1 MRKHYPED
9 LTGTSPDN
17 IAEGSLSTST
27 YPNRFNLVVPFEA
40 PFFRNGLEIKDKAG
54 NLLFEG
60 IDYYLALYYSAGAHA
75 ANAQLFGGI
84 MLLTK
89 TEITYKLQVLG
100 SSYSVPESDIGKFLV
115 NPDLTEPRNIDWS
128 ALMRYP
134 IPIVPVDP
142 PTNISEAIARD
153 EVAAAINNIR
163 IKLEEK
169 AGQLDA
175 EIDTTIKALS
185 RAANKLYADK
195 LLQHHK
201 TPHQHKYTPAQIGAL
216 GVGDAATNAIKAF
229 SKTLAQLVAI
239 MVENKISQRVVD
251 TLIDDT
257 MGQVFGRFKAINND
271 EVVYAT
277 QDGKS
282 ALRFSAGKILLTGTE
297 AVIELAADSDNNQR
311 GIGVS
316 SRAGYDELFVP
327 SKGNATGAKDV
338 RPIYNGA
345 FLITPDSV
353 GLYLYAPLNSNAQP
367 TFKST
372 DTVRM
377 GGNGSQTSPL
387 NMTANPPAA
396 TLTTEGLFRLTDS
409 VEVIAPNYALSQKG
423 VNDLLLKLNNYV
435 DETFKINGAS
445 FGATQTINLTAASF
459 GLDKVNNTAPADK
472 PAHQPFRDALTNK
485 ALKVHTHT
493 ASDLQNVPTASPT
506 VSGLTYLYTVL
517 DATTNKAAV
526 SKLGYQLKLDI
537 DAAEDKALNLL
548 PSWVANSTY
557 YGDSGFLPIPTM
569 GQYKGTASV
578 IDANFNAMQIE
589 QDNRLYILRNGWDG
603 YADSQRVFYWYRDFE
618 VGSDNLSTNFVATAV
633 QYVPAGMAKKYPGI
647 ELKRVVVCGDDCAI
661 FLGTDDRYYLVMFNG
676 SADAAK
682 HTDIVRVTYGPT
694 PRATN
699 QYNFT
704 PTPSDDYLMVI
715 DNDIYVIKSTLNNT
729 EFFTCLWSI
738 SKADLSKTDVQFQ
751 SVKLAGKHAD
761 GNVGRFATYA
771 LDTKDPATTSL
782 YYITTAGAAKWTG
795 AHNVVHSSR
804 RNWMLGRKGR
814 KIRARANVSSW
825 ISNSATSWNTTW
837 QISFVIDLDAK
848 TATLDDDYL
857 PMRLD
862 ENGVTDNGGNYHT
875 SNSDGFLYGNLII
888 STAPRAGYI
897 DCIGNDNSNSDN
909 QNVRI
914 SLNGKSLFDALRW
927 DNPLTGR
934 MGTQIAVNGAYG
946 SVYQHRMRGL
956 VQLGN
961 TVKKVLMRRLSTS
974 DCAQIAYD
982 TAGSYNFP
990 GYGGW
995 GPSNDRTA
1003 FNESTYNALTRCAY
1017 IFNGNSNYLNGA
1029 AFNSA
1034 GSSNYKNI
1042 NGSAVLHNDT
1052 VTVNAAMWND
1062 FQSMLTTRVAKWGQ
1076 SASIL
1081 KTSWLNLFDL
1091 GGTNMCIATAMFGQK
1106 EADGVTYAYVYYF
1119 RIPMTF
1125 VNNVLA
1131 LDYSNAVLIGNEDR
1145 FDFAWSGISNAGDY
1159 WQLRLIKRSDG
1170 WIIRP
1175 HAQCH
1180 CATVGGGG
1188 HMTFTLTCDANLA
1201 NWTFNREM
1209 VNPSYGESDV
1219 VHLPETNEVLVGTWL
1234 SGGMYYGGQAFSN
1247 NSRNYN
1253 TGSARSVILF
1263 GPQLAEGMILY
1274 ITQDI
1279 PFFANMEEHTAP
1291 ASQFDFK
1298 ALFPSDYQNATLYF
1312 YVQLNAQ
1319 GKAVYSVSKTLLSDT
1334 ATRLYIGYVVTSTN
1348 AIIEV
1353 NINRVKRLGRVGSLL
1368 SHADNPYA
1376 HGYLTGGTLT
1386 ESVYSNMENM
1396 GTVDTFSFPSFQDIY
1411 NSWYRFS
1418 HALGTA
1424 NQPANESELSAWIY
1438 VPEDDVVECT
1448 LNSASFIGFISDEL
1462 VGDYDFNTVITSN
1475 NGDDDGI
1482 TIVLAAL
1489 KKEDT
1494 SVGREQTL
1502 CLALSNTTTQTH
1514 VDVTAFVQV
1523 KENYMQPT
1531 SKLIATVDPGTGGD
1545 GGWSRW
1551 YAHAFVQRRGN
1562 KLYIAVERARL
1573 PTTGD
1578 RDTNIRNLVTAK
1590 KALSMSQLRSASTY
1604 NYVELDLAEV
1614 APTFARACRFGYG
1627 AISQPA
1633 SRFWNISRPGADLS
1647 KTYGTAAALE
1657 TANQLAGNFD
1667 NITRVS
1673 LPAITASWML
1683 LANNAEKLWPPA
1695 MQTTNAYSS
1704 PLASPAIRPYAQLL
1718 AAGEAFA
1725 VKTTFTPTS
1734 NSLVLNVNSDDGCSV
1749 YLNGVLQGTTTYNA
1763 SATQTVT
1770 LTGALLNQAN
1780 SLALVVRE
1788 NPGNSPTYVAFELVQ
1803 DGTTKLATSSTSLG
1817 AIKLPDPASPAS
1829 IPGSAAIGLYTLTVP
1844 TGKDYMLA
1852 LRQSG
1857 AITKTP
1863 VMFWTEERS
1872 FAGGRYID
1880 IYYDATNAV
1889 VLDVM
1894 IHDSTLSA

>member
-9 LTGTSPDN
+9 LTGQSPDN

-40 PFFRNGLEIKDKAG
+40 PFFRNGLEIKDTAG

-115 NPDLTEPRNIDWS
+115 NPNLTEPRNTDWS
-128 ALMRYP
+128 ALMRYQ
-134 IPIVPVDP
+134 IPIEPVDP
-142 PTNISEAIARD
+142 PTNIDEAIARD
-153 EVAAAINNIR
+153 EVASAINNIR
-163 IKLEEK
+163 LKLEEK
-169 AGQLDA
+169 AGQLDV
-175 EIDTTIKALS
+175 EIDSAIKALS

-387 NMTANPPAA
+387 NMAANPPAA

-472 PAHQPFRDALTNK
+472 PVHQPFRDALTNK
-485 ALKVHTHT
+485 ALKVHTHV

-506 VSGLTYLYTVL
+506 VSGLTYLYTLL
-517 DATTNKAAV
+517 DATTDKAAV

-548 PSWVANSTY
+548 PNWVANSTY

-618 VGSDNLSTNFVATAV
+618 VGTDNLSTNFVATAV

-647 ELKRVVVCGDDCAI
+647 ELKRVVVCGEDCAI
-661 FLGTDDRYYLVMFNG
+661 FLGTDDRYYLVLFNG

-682 HTDIVRVTYGPT
+682 HTDIVRVTYSAVN
-694 PRATN
+694 RASGT
-699 QYNFT
+699 YNFAPAADT
-704 PTPSDDYLMVI
+704 DYIHIV
-715 DNDIYVIKSTLNNT
+715 NDEIYIIKGVLNNGD
-729 EFFTCLWSI
+729 FYTCMWKIAKSAV
-738 SKADLSKTDVQFQ
+738 SGSDAVFATVG
-751 SVKLAGKHAD
+751 LAGKYAD
-761 GNVGRFATYA
+761 GQVGRFAT
-771 LDTKDPATTSL
+771 TGTGSKDPATTNL
-782 YYITTAGAAKWTG
+782 YYITDAGDAKWTG
-795 AHNVVHSSR
+795 ARNVVHSSR
-804 RNWMLGRKGR
+804 RNWIHARQGRKVR
-814 KIRARANVSSW
+814 VRANCSTH
-825 ISNSATSWNTTW
+825 ISNSATSFSTRW

-848 TATLDDDYL
+848 TAVLDNDYL
-857 PMRLD
+857 PMKLD
-862 ENGVTDNGGNYHT
+862 ENGVTDKGGNYHT
-875 SNSDGFLYGNLII
+875 NNSDGIFYGNMII
-888 STAPRAGYI
+888 STAPREGYI

-909 QNVRI
+909 QSVRI
-914 SLNGKSLFDALRW
+914 SLGGKSLYDALRW

-934 MGTQIAVNGAYG
+934 MGDQMAVNGAYG
-946 SVYQHRMRGL
+946 SVYKHRMRGV

-961 TVKKVLMRRLSTS
+961 TVKKVLMRRVNTS
-974 DCAQIAYD
+974 DCAQLAYD

-1003 FNESTYNALTRCAY
+1003 FTESTYNTLTRCAY
-1017 IFNGNSNYLNGA
+1017 IFNGTSNYLNGT

-1062 FQSMLTTRVAKWGQ
+1062 FQSMLTTRIAKWGQ
-1076 SASIL
+1076 AASIY
-1081 KTSWLNLFDL
+1081 KSSWLNLFDL
-1091 GGTNMCIATAMFGQK
+1091 GGTNMCIATVMFGQK
-1106 EADGVTYAYVYYF
+1106 EADGITYAYVYYF

-1125 VNNVLA
+1125 VNNVLS
-1131 LDYSNAVLIGNEDR
+1131 LDYSNAVLIGSEER
-1145 FDFAWSGISNAGDY
+1145 FDFAWSGFSDAGDY

-1175 HAQCH
+1175 HAQGH

-1201 NWTFNREM
+1201 NWTYDRAII
-1209 VNPSYGESDV
+1209 NPAYGEGDV
-1219 VHLPETNEVLVGTWL
+1219 VHLPETNEILVGSWL

-1279 PFFANMEEHTAP
+1279 PFFANMEEHITP

-1319 GKAVYSVSKTLLSDT
+1319 GKAEYSVSKTLLSDT

-1348 AIIEV
+1348 AIVEV

-1368 SHADNPYA
+1368 AHADNPYA
-1376 HGYLTGGTLT
+1376 HGYLAGGTLT
-1386 ESVYSNMENM
+1386 ESIYSNMENM
-1396 GTVDTFSFPSFQDIY
+1396 GTIDTFSFPSFQDIY

-1418 HALGTA
+1418 HALSTA

-1438 VPEDDVVECT
+1438 VPGDDVVECT
-1448 LNSASFIGFISDEL
+1448 LNSATFIGFISDEL

-1482 TIVLAAL
+1482 TLVLAAL

-1514 VDVTAFVQV
+1514 VDVTAFAQV

-1531 SKLIATVDPGTGGD
+1531 SKLIATIDPGTGGA
-1545 GGWSRW
+1545 GAWSLW
-1551 YAHAFVQRRGN
+1551 YAHVFVQRRGN
-1562 KLYIAVERARL
+1562 KLYIAVERALL
-1573 PTTGD
+1573 PTAGD

-1590 KALSMSQLRSASTY
+1590 KALSMSQLRTASTY
-1604 NYVELDLAEV
+1604 NYVELDLAVV

-1667 NITRVS
+1667 NLSRVS
-1673 LPAITASWML
+1673 LPAIGTSWMMG
-1683 LANNAEKLWPPA
+1683 NNNVDKLWPQVITRA
-1695 MQTTNAYSS
+1695 NAYNP
-1704 PLASPAIRPYAQLL
+1704 PLASPAISLQPDSKL
-1718 AAGEAFA
+1718 AAGDVWAT
-1725 VKTTFTPTS
+1725 KTSFTPTS
-1734 NSLVLNVNSDDGCSV
+1734 ASLTLNVQVDDAVDV
-1749 YLNGVLQGTTTYNA
+1749 YLNGVSKGTLSGNNSLA
-1763 SATQTVT
+1763 IS
-1770 LTGALLNQAN
+1770 GALLNQPN
-1780 SLALVVRE
+1780 SLALVVKE
-1788 NPGNSPTYVAFELVQ
+1788 TPGNSPCYIAFELVQ
-1803 DGTTKLATSSTSLG
+1803 DGSTKLAVSSTAMTG
-1817 AIKLPDPASPAS
+1817 IRLPNPSSPAAA
-1829 IPGSAAIGLYTLTVP
+1829 PGSASVGMYTLTVP

-1852 LRQSG
+1852 LRQSA
-1857 AITKTP
+1857 AITKAP

-1872 FAGGRYID
+1872 FAGGRYVD

>member
-40 PFFRNGLEIKDKAG
+40 PFFRNGLEIKDTAG

-128 ALMRYP
+128 ALMRYQ
-134 IPIVPVDP
+134 IPIEPIDP
-142 PTNISEAIARD
+142 PTNIDEAIARD

-163 IKLEEK
+163 LKLEEK
-169 AGQLDA
+169 AGQLDT
-175 EIDTTIKALS
+175 EIDTAIKALS

-239 MVENKISQRVVD
+239 MVENKISQRIVD

-377 GGNGSQTSPL
+377 GGNGSQASPL

-423 VNDLLLKLNNYV
+423 VNNLLLKLNNYV

-472 PAHQPFRDALTNK
+472 PVHQPFRDALTNK

-569 GQYKGTASV
+569 GQYEGTASV

-603 YADSQRVFYWYRDFE
+603 YADSQRVFYWYREFE
-618 VGSDNLSTNFVATAV
+618 AGSNNLSSNYVATAV

-682 HTDIVRVTYGPT
+682 HTDIVRVTYSPT

-699 QYNFT
+699 QYNFA

-715 DNDIYVIKSTLNNT
+715 DNDIYVIKSTLTNT

-738 SKADLSKTDVQFQ
+738 SKDDLSKTDVQFQ
-751 SVKLAGKHAD
+751 SVKLTGKHAD

-771 LDTKDPATTSL
+771 LNTKDPATTSL
-782 YYITTAGAAKWTG
+782 YYITDAGAAKWTG
-795 AHNVVHSSR
+795 ARNVVHSAR
-804 RNWMLGRKGR
+804 RNWMLGRNGR
-814 KIRARANVSSW
+814 KIRVRGNCSTHV
-825 ISNSATSWNTTW
+825 SNSATAFGTRW

-848 TATLDDDYL
+848 TAVLDNDYL
-857 PMRLD
+857 PMKLD

-875 SNSDGFLYGNLII
+875 DNSDGFLYGNMII

-909 QNVRI
+909 QCVRI
-914 SLNGKSLFDALRW
+914 SLNGKSLYDALRW

-934 MGTQIAVNGAYG
+934 MGVQMAVNGAYG

-961 TVKKVLMRRLSTS
+961 TVKKVLMRRLGTS

-1003 FNESTYNALTRCAY
+1003 FNESTYNVLTRCAY

-1076 SASIL
+1076 AASIF

-1131 LDYSNAVLIGNEDR
+1131 LDYSNAVHIGNEDR
-1145 FDFAWSGISNAGDY
+1145 IDFAWTGISNAGDY

-1188 HMTFTLTCDANLA
+1188 HMTFTLTCDANMA

-1219 VHLPETNEVLVGTWL
+1219 VHLPETNEILVGTFL

-1253 TGSARSVILF
+1253 TGSARNVILF

-1279 PFFANMEEHTAP
+1279 PFFANMEEHNTP

-1319 GKAVYSVSKTLLSDT
+1319 GKAEYSVSKTLLSDT

-1348 AIIEV
+1348 AIVEV

-1368 SHADNPYA
+1368 AHADNPYA
-1376 HGYLTGGTLT
+1376 HGYLAGGTLT
-1386 ESVYSNMENM
+1386 ESIYSNMENM
-1396 GTVDTFSFPSFQDIY
+1396 GTIDTFSFPSFQDIY

-1418 HALGTA
+1418 HNNSTSA
-1424 NQPANESELSAWIY
+1424 QPANESELVAWKYIDA
-1438 VPEDDVVECT
+1438 DDVVECT
-1448 LNSASFIGFISDEL
+1448 LNTVTFVGFISDEL
-1462 VGDYDFNTVITSN
+1462 VGDYTFNTVITSN
-1475 NGDDDGI
+1475 DTDNDAI
-1482 TIVLAAL
+1482 AIVLAAL
-1489 KKEDT
+1489 KKEDS

-1502 CLALSNTTTQTH
+1502 CLAIGNSIEGHLDLQSRI
-1514 VDVTAFVQV
+1514 QV
-1523 KENYMQPT
+1523 KENYRQ
-1531 SKLIATVDPGTGGD
+1531 SSSRAIATLDTSTTD
-1545 GGWSRW
+1545 LLGWNKW
-1551 YAHAFVQRRGN
+1551 YAHVYAERRGN
-1562 KLYIAVERARL
+1562 MLYIAVEHAQL

-1578 RDTNIRNLVTAK
+1578 RDTNIRQIVAAK
-1590 KALSMSQLRSASTY
+1590 KTLSMSQVRNSATY
-1604 NYVELDLAEV
+1604 KYVEIDLATA
-1614 APTFARACRFGYG
+1614 APTFARTCRFGYG
-1627 AISQPA
+1627 ATSQNA
-1633 SRFWNISRPGADLS
+1633 ARFWNITRPGADLS

-1718 AAGEAFA
+1718 AAGEVFA

-1734 NSLVLNVNSDDGCSV
+1734 NSLMLNVNSDDGCSV

-1817 AIKLPDPASPAS
+1817 AIKLPNPASPAS

-1852 LRQSG
+1852 LRQSA
-1857 AITKTP
+1857 AITKAP

-1880 IYYDATNAV
+1880 IYYDATTAV

>member
-128 ALMRYP
+128 ALMRYQ
-134 IPIVPVDP
+134 IPIEPVDP

-175 EIDTTIKALS
+175 EIDTAIKALS

-327 SKGNATGAKDV
+327 SKGNAAGAKDV

-387 NMTANPPAA
+387 NMSANPPAA

-472 PAHQPFRDALTNK
+472 PVHQPFRDALANK
-485 ALKVHTHT
+485 ALKIHTHQ
-493 ASDLQNVPTASPT
+493 ASDLENVPTASPT

-548 PSWVANSTY
+548 PNWVANSTY
-557 YGDSGFLPIPTM
+557 YGDSGFLPIPTAGRYDGSSQQM
-569 GQYKGTASV
+569 DSMYR
-578 IDANFNAMQIE
+578 ANIGRIE
-589 QDNRLYILRNGWDG
+589 DDKFYVLRNATSG
-603 YADSQRVFYWYRDFE
+603 YAGSEMVLYWYCD
-618 VGSDNLSTNFVATAV
+618 VDPTGAV
-633 QYVPAGMAKKYPGI
+633 SNPTPTTVEYVPAG
-647 ELKRVVVCGDDCAI
+647 LKSLAPSVRFKMIVVVGDDAAV
-661 FLGTDDRYYLVMFNG
+661 FLGTDNNYYLVMFDGTINM
-676 SADAAK
+676 AK
-682 HTDIVRVTYGPT
+682 HTRVSRVTLEELDKGTVNPINPT
-694 PRATN
+694 L
-699 QYNFT
+699 FT
-704 PTPSDDYLMVI
+704 PNEDRLVLTGGKVCLVKANLHHSD
-715 DNDIYVIKSTLNNT
+715 
-729 EFFTCLWSI
+729 FFTCVWVVDDASVGKV
-738 SKADLSKTDVQFQ
+738 SDLVMGKVPLTGKYPAGDAARFCTYGNNATDPNTTNYWYVTA
-751 SVKLAGKHAD
+751 AGM
-761 GNVGRFATYA
+761 
-771 LDTKDPATTSL
+771 
-782 YYITTAGAAKWTG
+782 AKWTTRTMI
-795 AHNVVHSSR
+795 SFPR
-804 RNWMLGRKGR
+804 RNIYAAGKGN
-814 KIRARANVSSW
+814 KIRVRLHARTT
-825 ISNSATSWNTTW
+825 ISGPGVKNPDPQWTL
-837 QISFVIDLDAK
+837 SFVIDLDAK
-848 TATLDDDYL
+848 TAVLDNDFFPL
-857 PMRLD
+857 CID
-862 ENGVTDNGGNYHT
+862 EPGLTFPNGTYTQTATGHFYGYTMCVFAQGNVVTAIG
-875 SNSDGFLYGNLII
+875 NSDAEDFM
-888 STAPRAGYI
+888 
-897 DCIGNDNSNSDN
+897 
-909 QNVRI
+909 VRHRLPTQDLFEAARWDADWTPSVSP
-914 SLNGKSLFDALRW
+914 SLNVLGPYASPYIL
-927 DNPLTGR
+927 
-934 MGTQIAVNGAYG
+934 
-946 SVYQHRMRGL
+946 RMRG
-956 VQLGN
+956 VVALGG
-961 TVKKVLMRRLSTS
+961 TAKKMLLRERGTTRCMS
-974 DCAQIAYD
+974 IAYD
-982 TAGSYNFP
+982 TDTSYNIP
-990 GYGGW
+990 GYSGW
-995 GPSNDRTA
+995 GPSNDRA
-1003 FNESTYNALTRCAY
+1003 AIDQSVYEGVCRLAQIYDGS
-1017 IFNGNSNYLNGA
+1017 SSYLNGTS
-1029 AFNSA
+1029 FNGPESRP
-1034 GSSNYKNI
+1034 YKN
-1042 NGSAVLHNDT
+1042 
-1052 VTVNAAMWND
+1052 VTGTTTLTNERATLSSQQWTDAQNFLESKLPGWKNIAANMKTCWL
-1062 FQSMLTTRVAKWGQ
+1062 SM
-1076 SASIL
+1076 
-1081 KTSWLNLFDL
+1081 FDL
-1091 GGTNMCIATAMFGQK
+1091 GGVNLCLLQASFLTANSTKGGYDNNTFI
-1106 EADGVTYAYVYYF
+1106 Y

-1125 VNNVLA
+1125 DNKVLA
-1131 LDYSNAVLIGNEDR
+1131 LTFTAAPEIWKEEKFWMSSLSLTEVSEVC
-1145 FDFAWSGISNAGDY
+1145 
-1159 WQLRLIKRSDG
+1159 QMRLLKRTDG
-1170 WIIRP
+1170 W
-1175 HAQCH
+1175 
-1180 CATVGGGG
+1180 
-1188 HMTFTLTCDANLA
+1188 
-1201 NWTFNREM
+1201 
-1209 VNPSYGESDV
+1209 
-1219 VHLPETNEVLVGTWL
+1219 LVKLRVMARCTTSGASQEISGLLRASLDFGTWTGERYNFNTSTNDTDL
-1234 SGGMYYGGQAFSN
+1234 MYVPESNDISRVGPVLNGIYIGGNLYSGKGIAFE
-1247 NSRNYN
+1247 
-1253 TGSARSVILF
+1253 TGSRQVVWF
-1263 GPQLAEGMILY
+1263 GPQVAEGMILY

-1279 PFFANMEEHTAP
+1279 PFFANMEEHNTP

-1298 ALFPSDYQNATLYF
+1298 TLFPGDYQNATLYF

-1319 GKAVYSVSKTLLSDT
+1319 GNAEYSVSKTLLSDT

-1348 AIIEV
+1348 AIVEV

-1376 HGYLTGGTLT
+1376 HGYLAGGTLT
-1386 ESVYSNMENM
+1386 ESIYSNMENM
-1396 GTVDTFSFPSFQDIY
+1396 GTIDTFSFPSFQDIY

-1482 TIVLAAL
+1482 TLVLAAL

-1531 SKLIATVDPGTGGD
+1531 SRLIATVDPGTGGD
-1545 GGWSRW
+1545 GGWSLW

-1718 AAGEAFA
+1718 AAGEVFA
-1725 VKTTFTPTS
+1725 VKTKFTPTS

-1770 LTGALLNQAN
+1770 LTGALLNQVN
-1780 SLALVVRE
+1780 SLALVVKE

-1817 AIKLPDPASPAS
+1817 AIKLPNPASPAS
-1829 IPGSAAIGLYTLTVP
+1829 IPGSASIGLYTLTVP

-1852 LRQSG
+1852 LRQSA
-1857 AITKTP
+1857 AITKAP